1 MNRQAYPSDLS
12 AAQWARIA
20 PLIPPPKA
28 GGRPRTVNIREI
40 VNAIFY
46 LNKTG
51 CQWRSL
57 PHDLPNWST
66 VHTYYRNWRLT
77 GIWDRIHDALRAQV
91 RRKEGREES
100 PSAAIMD
107 SQTVKTTEKGG
118 SAAMTRAR
126 R

>member
-12 AAQWARIA
+12 AAHWARIA
-20 PLIPPPKA
+20 PLIPPAKA
-28 GGRPRTVNIREI
+28 GGRPRIVNIREI

-57 PHDLPNWST
+57 PHDLPHWST
-66 VHTYYRNWRLT
+66 VHTYYRHWRLT
-77 GIWDRIHDALRAQV
+77 GVWDRIHDALRAQV
-91 RRKEGREES
+91 RTKEGREES

-118 SAAMTRAR
+118 SAASTAAS
-126 R
+126 